1 MSEILIMNYKTY
13 IVNVPRTQTMEKDS
27 LNKIPTASPNPSK
40 LLPKQT
46 TSEVPLYSMIKQTGW
61 SNPVHIQFIHYN
73 YY

>member
-46 TSEVPLYSMIKQTGW
+46 TSEVPLYSMIKTNRLVK
-61 SNPVHIQFIHYN
+61 SCTYTIYTL
-73 YY
+73 